1 MTENEA
7 QHIIADLKASN
18 DYIKKKLDELEL
30 LIDNLLKEKEHRNE
44 THNAGT

>member
-7 QHIIADLKASN
+7 RHIIADLKASN

-30 LIDNLLKEKEHRNE
+30 LIDNLLKEKEGNDDL
-44 THNAGT
+44 